1 MSVRRKAGLLPWL
14 FLAPYLLA
22 YAGMI
27 LYPVLRGA
35 YISLHNARI
44 QGMGEYVGLA
54 QYREMLADSEFWEAL
69 GNTVYF
75 VLLSTPLL
83 TVMGLVL
90 ALIVN
95 AKLRGTTFLRTV
107 FFMPHV
113 LAVTIVS
120 SIWLYMLRPYN
131 GLLSAVQRFLG
142 FQEEILWLAHPQL
155 AWISIT
161 VTTLWWTI
169 GFNMVLFLAGLQ
181 DIPDDY
187 YEAARMDGASAWQ
200 RFRFVTLPS
209 LKGVTA
215 LVLVLQSI
223 ASFKLFS
230 QPWLMTQG
238 GPGSATRPLVM
249 YIYQKGFVYNEMGQA
264 SAMAY
269 VLFAVMIV
277 MAFVQFKVMAGK
289 RGGRG
294 KA

>member
-1 MSVRRKAGLLPWL
+1 MFVRRKSVLLPVL

-22 YAGMI
+22 YGGMI
-27 LYPVLRGA
+27 LYPVARGV
-35 YISLHNARI
+35 YISLHDARI

-54 QYREMLADSEFWEAL
+54 NYREMIADPEFWEAL
-69 GNTVYF
+69 WNTIYF

-83 TVMGLVL
+83 TGMGLIL

-131 GLLSAVQRFLG
+131 GLFSAVQRFLG
-142 FQEEILWLAHPQL
+142 LQEEILWLADPQL

-200 RFRFVTLPS
+200 RFRFVTLPC
-209 LKGVTA
+209 LKDVIA
-215 LVLVLQSI
+215 LILVLQSI

-238 GPGSATRPLVM
+238 GPGGATRPLVM
-249 YIYQKGFVYNEMGQA
+249 YIYQKGFIYNEMGQA

-269 VLFAVMIV
+269 VLFAVMIA
-277 MAFVQFKVMAGK
+277 MAFIQFKVMT
-289 RGGRG
+289 GGR
-294 KA
+294 KERRH